1 VVERALLLAAREG
14 RVEPRHLPDFS
25 GGLEAEVSTGAV
37 PANLAALLDGEPTLE
52 AIEQHYLGHLLDKY
66 DGNRRKVADVLGVS
80 ERTAY
85 RMLDRYGLK

>member
-1 VVERALLLAAREG
+1 MRSQAMPSAPASVEAARMA
-14 RVEPRHLPDFS
+14 S
-25 GGLEAEVSTGAV
+25 
-37 PANLAALLDGEPTLE
+37 LAALMGGEPTLE
-52 AIEQHYLGHLLDKY
+52 AIERHYLGHLLDKY